1 MIRSIFVERYKKALI
16 AACLLVIGLSVCT
29 ALVQNNQWKNLYNN
43 PSSRIDFE
51 SNRNEYTYY
60 DEGEMDFVPYKS
72 YKEYRDATL
81 LFYNVY
87 SGYSDFS
94 IKTMSKAENYSN
106 RIPYSSSVGHFYIGL
121 SLLLIVPLLGFLL
134 FFIDQKTGFNQ
145 FLFSLPLSRKDLFK
159 SKIIYVAIPFLLS
172 ILVGQSLYACLI
184 HTLIPAP
191 YMNATLGQLFI
202 SVLSNF
208 CLLLIMFC
216 SSAFIGAMVG
226 NIIFGP
232 LTWIVYWCLMNLLP
246 KAVYSLGNIIYTAN
260 TINHKS
266 FSETLFVFSVGKM
279 GGHWWINL
287 IFIISS
293 ILLLFW
299 CYKHYQTL
307 SLENDTNYLLYKK
320 ARWPIWMIITVF
332 TSFILNMT
340 FFNSWMFFLSKRI
353 YEQTDISIV
362 KPVLTTF
369 SVTLIVACICGIIVF
384 FADITK
390 NLSRF
395 FNKLTHQTR

>member
-1 MIRSIFVERYKKALI
+1 MIRSIFIERYKKALI

-43 PSSRIDFE
+43 PPSRIDFE
-51 SNRNEYTYY
+51 SNRNEYKYY

-72 YKEYRDATL
+72 YKEYRDTTR

-106 RIPYSSSVGHFYIGL
+106 KIPYRSNVGHFYIGL

-208 CLLLIMFC
+208 CLLLMMFC
-216 SSAFIGAMVG
+216 SSAFVGAMVG

-232 LTWIVYWCLMNLLP
+232 LTWIVYWCLMILLP
-246 KAVYSLGNIIYTAN
+246 RAVYSLGNLIYTAKN
-260 TINHKS
+260 IFHKS
-266 FSETLFVFSVGKM
+266 FSETLFVSSVGKM

-287 IFIISS
+287 IFIITSF
-293 ILLLFW
+293 LLLFW
-299 CYKHYQTL
+299 CYKKYQTL

-320 ARWPIWMIITVF
+320 SRWPIWGIMTTF

-340 FFNSWMFFLSKRI
+340 FFNSWIYFFSRRV
-353 YEQTDISIV
+353 YEQIDISIRG
-362 KPVLTTF
+362 PIITTF
-369 SVTLIVACICGIIVF
+369 SVTLIVGCICALIVF
-384 FADITK
+384 FTDITK
-390 NLSRF
+390 TLSRVL
-395 FNKLTHQTR
+395 NKFIHQTR

>member
-1 MIRSIFVERYKKALI
+1 
-16 AACLLVIGLSVCT
+16 
-29 ALVQNNQWKNLYNN
+29 
-43 PSSRIDFE
+43 
-51 SNRNEYTYY
+51 
-60 DEGEMDFVPYKS
+60 MDFVPYKS

-320 ARWPIWMIITVF
+320 ARWPIWMIMTVF

-362 KPVLTTF
+362 KPVLTTI